1 LKEAFKFKCHYCKKI
16 GHKAENCW
24 SKAKARNETS
34 KKAEVTETVLQI
46 NGAKSESQWWCVD
59 SGASSHM
66 CSSKDQ
72 FQNIAQNDQVLN
84 LANHSFTKIRGTGNV
99 KIKVSNEN
107 NLRSV
112 NLNNVMYVPDLRS
125 NLLSVGKIT
134 DKGSTV
140 IFENNKVYILD
151 KDRKEIMIGQ
161 KRNHLCNVLTSLL

>member
-125 NLLSVGKIT
+125 NLL
-134 DKGSTV
+134 
-140 IFENNKVYILD
+140 YIYIYIYMYVERDFRGAFLFVVV
-151 KDRKEIMIGQ
+151 R
-161 KRNHLCNVLTSLL
+161 R

>member
-1 LKEAFKFKCHYCKKI
+1 
-16 GHKAENCW
+16 
-24 SKAKARNETS
+24 
-34 KKAEVTETVLQI
+34 
-46 NGAKSESQWWCVD
+46 
-59 SGASSHM
+59 
-66 CSSKDQ
+66 
-72 FQNIAQNDQVLN
+72 
-84 LANHSFTKIRGTGNV
+84 V

-151 KDRKEIMIGQ
+151 KDGKEIMIGQ
-161 KRNHLCNVLTSLL
+161 KRNHLYYVREILDKKGETAAASMNISRTKIQEWHEKFGHINRTTIKRTCKK